1 MSAPAAPVLAPPPA
15 AGARRG
21 RRRSTLLRDPVAVAA
36 GLFILGLVAVAVLA
50 PWIAPYS
57 PSAGSILSGNEGI
70 SSAHW
75 LGTDSFGRDLPSR
88 PRFCGP
94 GWACAA
100 RRSSSRSRRSSA

>member
-1 MSAPAAPVLAPPPA
+1 MSATAAPVLAPPPA

-21 RRRSTLLRDPVAVAA
+21 RRRSALLRDPVAVAA

-57 PSAGSILSGNEGI
+57 PNAGSILNGNEGI

-75 LGTDSFGRDLPSR
+75 LGTDSFGQDLLSR
-88 PRFCGP
+88 LIFG
-94 GWACAA
+94 A
-100 RRSSSRSRRSSA
+100 RLGLLRPAPLIATS